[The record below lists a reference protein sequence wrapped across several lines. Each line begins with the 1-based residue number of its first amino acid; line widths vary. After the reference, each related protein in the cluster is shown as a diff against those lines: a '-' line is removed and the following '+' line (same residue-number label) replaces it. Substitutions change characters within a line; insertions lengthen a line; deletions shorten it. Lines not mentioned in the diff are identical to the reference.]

1 MDGFTVASSAAGL
14 VSLGLTVCHG
24 LLKFYESWKGAED
37 DVKRMYSSVEQLTK
51 TFIHLRRS
59 IQHGQFSRDVV
70 ARVEESIRMCE
81 NGLLTLQ
88 KKLLKI
94 NGATQGNA
102 GWSYKLRSQ
111 FQRALYPFKESTIVK
126 LKEICSDLQS
136 SLALALETLQ
146 M

>member
-1 MDGFTVASSAAGL
+1 MDGFTIASSAAGL

-24 LLKFYESWKGAED
+24 ILKFYESWRGAEE

-51 TFIHLRRS
+51 IFICLRRS
-59 IQHGQFSRDVV
+59 TQQVRFSKDVV
-70 ARVEESIRMCE
+70 ARVEESIQMCE
-81 NGLLTLQ
+81 NGLVALE
-88 KKLLKI
+88 KKFLKI
-94 NGATQGNA
+94 NGASQGIA
-102 GWSYKLRSQ
+102 GWSHKLRSQ

-136 SLALALETLQ
+136 NLGLALQTLQ